1 MTDDRFCVKRVTK
14 AHLHLAI
21 VYERTK
27 MDNVEQL
34 RAKLTETKRKLKI
47 VKKKM
52 KKLEELLRPKE
63 ITERDYKLLRI
74 YPAQQ
79 KCEKKNYSVSK
90 PNSNSSC
97 YSLPSVR
104 FFFFQASLRAS

>member
-79 KCEKKNYSVSK
+79 KCEKKTIRFPSRTPILRVILFLLSVSF
-90 PNSNSSC
+90 SFRR
-97 YSLPSVR
+97 L
-104 FFFFQASLRAS
+104 